1 MAKNSQTININFDA
15 SMDIKQVAS
24 AVQNIGKE
32 FDILKSKMP
41 QGLSKRFTSDLQKLE
56 EELNNFSSASSN
68 MKNLGDIGKADKSLE
83 KIVTLYKKLQ
93 QEASDIGN
101 LDVSSFLPDDIVKKI
116 ENANQAVKNYE
127 KQIESLGKEADDSKK
142 KINELIDLKKQHK
155 KLVSDRTKTKTAKT
169 SLQPDK
175 IEAIA
180 TRDAAKAALDKAKLK
195 SSGIDE
201 KSQEYKDLIATAQQ
215 TQNALDE
222 VNAKIKEQDN
232 ILKSTTA
239 GLQKNEN
246 AQKGYAEI
254 TQQFGTSITQLK
266 ASLTGLGDAA
276 KLTAFENLKIELEK
290 IAGIDVSGLKQ
301 DLSNIDDITSG
312 ISAEASKKVAEA
324 IQKIQKNASGAE
336 PAIDGMQDKLH
347 QTGESA
353 KELTRAAQEV
363 ERLKQQVLDF
373 FSIGNAIQLFKRAV
387 SSAFATVKELD
398 KTMTETA
405 VVTKFSVGDMW
416 SQLPQYTQRA
426 NELGVSIK
434 GAYEAA
440 TLYYQ
445 QGLRTNEVVD
455 VSNETLKMARIAGM
469 EVVDATNL
477 MTAALRGFNMEVNE
491 MSAQKVNDVYS
502 ELAAITAADTQEIGI
517 AMSKTASIAKSANM
531 EFETTAALLSQIIE
545 TTREAP
551 ETAGTAM
558 KTIIARFTEVK
569 KLISEGQLTGSD
581 EEGEVIDV
589 NKIDTALKTVGISLK
604 GFMQGTEGID
614 DIFLKLAEKWGTL
627 DIATQRYIATQAA
640 GSRQQSRFLAMMG
653 DYERTM
659 ELVGAAN
666 NSAGASQKQFE
677 KTLDSM
683 ESKLAKLKNAWD
695 EFVMGLANNE
705 AIKFFVGSL
714 TGILNVTNSLLK
726 TFSGGQSLVKTF
738 LTALLA
744 IGAFKLGKSI
754 LGVGKNGGFL
764 SGLFGS
770 NIAKDATTQGNKFGA
785 NFVKGVNEKIQKAK
799 KTNFKAVMADMF
811 SGKDLSD
818 NIFSSLED
826 TQRQGIQ
833 KALKDNLAGLS
844 LSDADKIDI
853 GKSIDAGK
861 IDEATAKTAK
871 CGETLKLT
879 SSQAQEFGVTIN
891 KSFQMAGAGAQVL
904 GGAFLGLATLLN
916 SLGASDEVV
925 TSFTT
930 LGTVLMGAGAIVST
944 VSGIFTAAGVEIG
957 TAGFFAQAGWWW
969 LIVIIAALAA
979 VTVGLVLMSKAAKKA
994 SLAGRM
1000 EEAQK
1005 ATEAAKE
1012 SADSAK
1018 QSYDALLS
1026 SQEEYTGLQDTL
1038 ENLTKGTNEW
1048 KQALIKVNG
1057 QVLQLLST
1065 YPQLAQYISR
1075 GESGQLTISDKGWRA
1090 VIEEQQGAMQRAQA
1104 AVVSSQMAETRIQGQ
1119 MNERQLVKKFQIITD
1134 TQLAAAA
1141 GSYGAY
1147 GYPGLE
1153 DAGYLARTGTDEGIY
1168 YDQELMDQ
1176 LRGLMESGDLS
1187 DAVFAPLVEA
1197 NKQYGETNE
1206 QTIARLR
1213 ELTGALN
1220 EYDAALLANQ
1230 AQLESQAE
1238 ALLTAG
1244 ANQEI
1249 LNSDY
1254 NKTVV
1259 SGFAKRMTT
1268 GDYAKKEEGL
1278 GKEVGAKDGT
1288 KREELLKARG
1298 ITVTGDQKKDT
1309 QALYASLAGLKSIE
1323 DIPADLKDNT
1333 EAMAAQIGK
1342 MLQGEEQ
1349 VKAMEGFQKKL
1360 NAITDKDIA
1369 KNIAGLMS
1377 GDASQF
1383 TKEDL
1388 GKVGNLSDY
1397 AEKLGYASAEEMAGG
1412 LGYTQKTVSAL
1423 DKEDQLAYA
1432 KQMVGEQG
1440 DLSDTDYQKA
1450 IDDWIAANGA
1460 VEISAEVQMNIDS
1473 NQYKQQMQDAYDK
1486 ASAGLQ
1492 AKGIKED
1499 SYKNLAMET
1508 VSNLS
1513 KQTENM
1519 SNEAAKKYVENFNK
1533 VLSSS
1538 NLGESGTQQLEN
1550 YLSVVDWSNMT
1561 DAIQAMDY
1569 MQSMGVDSDII
1580 QEYWNTATDGAN
1592 TYVSTLSEIL
1602 SLTDRMQQKL
1612 SSVTD
1617 ISSRLEEGT
1626 ASYEDMQKLVEAGAD
1641 IGDFQLTPEGWKATA
1656 EQIGAATDKMKE
1668 YNAEQARKMADQQR
1682 QEFSEAKELTKTG
1695 VGVADEELT
1704 TFEDGVYKGGDL
1716 STVDKSIREDVATQL
1731 GIQQGENETEKEFLT
1746 RLQAAY
1752 DSYISLLN
1760 NGEDIQIIADKQAAM
1775 AEAAKYTASE
1785 NEARGDTAESIIYS
1799 AQNEATE
1806 AGLDANEM
1814 MQYADTLRQVHT
1826 ELDEVTAAQVAL
1838 ANSKMNAG
1846 LGEIIDSYDE
1856 WSTILDKDTGALKD
1870 TSAEGVAT
1878 YNKLKASANK
1888 MLNTSEDLSDAF
1900 WDNAENM
1907 KNIEKAAKGDTK
1919 ALGELQKAAAKDFLI
1934 NLDAENLSNTAEN
1947 AINDFLDYYNNIEIP
1962 PIEPGVNMSEVW
1974 SGAEEFRSAFNQM
1987 AQDANLSAEQIQKAA
2002 QNMGFDA
2009 NITYVEQTR
2018 KLPMYSQT
2026 ETKTENGDGTTTVT
2040 SGTPVIT
2047 GYENVTGYFPV
2058 VETFTPTGTGGGGVS
2073 VNNKKAGSAKSGGG
2087 GGGGGGSK
2095 KPEKQHWENPYDELR
2110 NLTEKVNTAL
2120 RNRNSLER
2128 EYDIILQDR
2137 STSAQELLNNSLK
2150 QLANLRKEIS
2160 LQKQLLQGR
2169 QKQLKNA
2176 PKAGYLGTKKSG
2188 DDEEQFWTTY
2198 AQEAQRLGLGDISQ
2212 YASINKKTGKITIDW
2227 SKIEAIEDNTKN
2239 GEDQGAL
2246 IEAYISYLEEI
2257 QGNLQDTRDTIEDME
2272 DQVKEIQERGKAEYV
2287 DFEQRI
2293 YDALVARDQKVI
2305 DNYQELSDTISK
2317 SNTDVLDSL
2326 QESIDLERQIRDNT
2340 KIEEDIAEKEAR
2352 LAYLRRD
2359 TSGANALEIK
2369 QLEEEIKDAQE
2380 AYGDTLVDQEIQRL
2394 TKINEDATEQRE
2406 RQIEIMQSQL
2416 DYAAKSGQ
2424 YWAEV
2429 SGLLSNAFKAGG
2441 SLNNNSALVS
2451 LLKETEGF
2459 KALSEFGGMQW
2470 IDQLIES
2477 WLSAQ
2482 EGLGK
2487 WKVDKAKQDK
2497 NGVQTTNAGKLVY
2510 NSKKGVW
2517 ENGKG
2522 GTYSDVVYDPQTGK
2536 FTASGYTPKASKP
2549 SQPSQPE
2556 NSTQPSTG
2564 KLASVPAKLY
2574 SSLTKSE
2581 IKSLQEGLN
2590 NLLADKKLSGFKKLD
2605 VDGIYGPA
2613 TTAAVKKL
2621 QSKIGTTADGKWGEN
2636 TAGAFKK
2643 SSLKAYKAGGMID
2656 FTGPAWLDG
2665 SKSKPESMLDAI
2677 DTKNF
2682 IQLKEILAEILK
2694 GASISGGSGSGGDNY
2709 FDVNIAVDSLSNDY
2723 DVEKLATK
2731 VKDIINSDARYRNVN
2746 SINFLR

>member
-1 MAKNSQTININFDA
+1 MVKNSQTININFDA

-41 QGLSKRFTSDLQKLE
+41 QGLSKRFASDLQKLE

-68 MKNLGDIGKADKSLE
+68 MKSLGDIGKADKSLE

-93 QEASDIGN
+93 QEASDIGDI
-101 LDVSSFLPDDIVKKI
+101 DVSSFLPDDIVQKI
-116 ENANQAVKNYE
+116 EKANQAVKSYE
-127 KQIESLGKEADDSKK
+127 KQIETLGKEADVSKK
-142 KINELIDLKKQHK
+142 KINELIDLKEQHK
-155 KLVSDRTKTKTAKT
+155 KLTSEKTRAKT
-169 SLQPDK
+169 GKTTLQPDK
-175 IEAIA
+175 IEATA
-180 TRDAAKAALDKAKLK
+180 ARDAAKVALDKAKLK
-195 SSGIDE
+195 GSGIDLE
-201 KSQEYKDLIATAQQ
+201 SQAYKDLISTYQTA
-215 TQNALDE
+215 QNALDDI
-222 VNAKIKEQDN
+222 NTKIKEQDN
-232 ILKSTTA
+232 ILKSATT
-239 GLQKNEN
+239 GLQKNET
-246 AQKGYAEI
+246 AQKAYTET
-254 TQQFGTSITQLK
+254 TQQFGATVAQLK
-266 ASLTGLGDAA
+266 TSLTGLGDAA

-312 ISAEASKKVAEA
+312 ISAEASKKVADA
-324 IQKIQKNASGAE
+324 INKIQQSASGAE
-336 PAIDGMQDKLH
+336 PALDGMQDKLH
-347 QTGESA
+347 QTGQTAE
-353 KELTRAAQEV
+353 ELSRAAQEV

-387 SSAFATVKELD
+387 SSAFATVEELD
-398 KTMTETA
+398 KAMTETA
-405 VVTKFSVGDMW
+405 VVTEFNVGDMW

-445 QGLRTNEVVD
+445 QGLKTNEVIG

-469 EVVDATNL
+469 EAADATNL

-531 EFETTAALLSQIIE
+531 EFNTTAALLSQIIE

-569 KLISEGQLTGSD
+569 KLISTGALTGSD
-581 EEGEVIDV
+581 EEGQIIDV

-604 GFMQGTEGID
+604 GFLQGTEGID
-614 DIFLKLAEKWGTL
+614 DIFLQLAEKWDGL
-627 DIATQRYIATQAA
+627 DISTQRYIATMAA

-653 DYERTM
+653 DYDRTM
-659 ELVGAAN
+659 ELVSAAN

-705 AIKFFVGSL
+705 VIKLGINAL
-714 TGILNVTNSLLK
+714 TGLLNVINSLLK

-754 LGVGKNGGFL
+754 LGVGKTGGFL
-764 SGLFGS
+764 GGLFGKGVS
-770 NIAKDATTQGNKFGA
+770 REAGTQGQKVGNEFVNGIKTKFAKVKKKDFLKNLFSGIKGSDLNTESFSKLTADQQIKIQEALRAKNDAAFKGTQKGQITRLINTGDIDAAIAKSTQFGKTIGLTKKEMVDFGLAT
-785 NFVKGVNEKIQKAK
+785 NE
-799 KTNFKAVMADMF
+799 
-811 SGKDLSD
+811 G
-818 NIFSSLED
+818 
-826 TQRQGIQ
+826 
-833 KALKDNLAGLS
+833 
-844 LSDADKIDI
+844 
-853 GKSIDAGK
+853 
-861 IDEATAKTAK
+861 
-871 CGETLKLT
+871 
-879 SSQAQEFGVTIN
+879 
-891 KSFQMAGAGAQVL
+891 FQMAAQGAQVA
-904 GGAFLGLATLLN
+904 GAAILGLTTLLD
-916 SLGASDEVV
+916 SLGASDD
-925 TSFTT
+925 TISFFTT
-930 LGTVLMGAGAIVST
+930 LGTVIMGIGTGMMVLSSVFQMAGVNIAEAGIVAQLGWGWITLIIVVIAAITALIVS
-944 VSGIFTAAGVEIG
+944 
-957 TAGFFAQAGWWW
+957 
-969 LIVIIAALAA
+969 IA
-979 VTVGLVLMSKAAKKA
+979 KANKKA
-994 SLAGRM
+994 SLAGQL
-1000 EEAQK
+1000 EAAQK

-1048 KQALIKVNG
+1048 KQALIDANG

-1075 GESGQLTISDKGWRA
+1075 GENGQLTISDEGWDA
-1090 VIEEQQGAMQRAQA
+1090 VVEEQQDAMQRAQA
-1104 AVVSSQMAETRIQGQ
+1104 AAVSSQMAETRIQGQ
-1119 MNERQLVKKFQIITD
+1119 MNERQLVEKFQITTD
-1134 TQLAAAA
+1134 TQLAAA

-1153 DAGYLARTGTDEGIY
+1153 DASYLAGSGSDAGIY
-1168 YDQELMDQ
+1168 YNQELMDQ

-1187 DAVFAPLVEA
+1187 DAAFAPLVEA

-1244 ANQEI
+1244 ASQEI
-1249 LNSDY
+1249 LDSEYNSS
-1254 NKTVV
+1254 VV

-1268 GDYAKKEEGL
+1268 QDYADKEQELSDQYYQTSTTTDDEERKALMEQRGL
-1278 GKEVGAKDGT
+1278 AVSGDESKDLQT
-1288 KREELLKARG
+1288 
-1298 ITVTGDQKKDT
+1298 
-1309 QALYASLAGLKSIE
+1309 LYAGLAGLQSIE
-1323 DIPADLKDNT
+1323 DIPEDIKDNNDALA
-1333 EAMAAQIGK
+1333 EQIGK

-1377 GDASQF
+1377 GDATNF
-1383 TKEDL
+1383 TKAQLDQ
-1388 GKVGNLSDY
+1388 VGNLSDY
-1397 AEKLGYASAEEMAGG
+1397 AKSLGYKDDKEMAIG
-1412 LGYTQKTVSAL
+1412 LGYGDKNLSELEQEDKQAFAKTQVARTEEMS
-1423 DKEDQLAYA
+1423 DEDY
-1432 KQMVGEQG
+1432 K
-1440 DLSDTDYQKA
+1440 KA
-1450 IDDWIAANGA
+1450 IDDWIAKNGT
-1460 VEISAEVQMNIDS
+1460 VSVTAEVQMDIDS

-1486 ASAGLQ
+1486 ASTGLQ
-1492 AKGIKED
+1492 AKGVKED
-1499 SYKNLAMET
+1499 SYKDLSIDT

-1519 SNEAAKKYVENFNK
+1519 SNEAAQKYVENFNK

-1538 NLGESGTQQLEN
+1538 NLGESGTKQLEN

-1569 MQSMGVDSDII
+1569 MQSMGVDSDVI

-1602 SLTDRMQQKL
+1602 SLTDRMQRKL
-1612 SSVTD
+1612 SSVAD

-1641 IGDFQLTPEGWKATA
+1641 IGNFQLTSEGWKATA

-1682 QEFSEAKELTKTG
+1682 QEFDEAKKLAQSG
-1695 VGVADEELT
+1695 YGAADEELT
-1704 TFEDGVYKGGDL
+1704 TFEGGVYKGGDL
-1716 STVDKSIREDVATQL
+1716 SAVNKSIRNDVAIQL
-1731 GIQQGENETEKEFLT
+1731 GIQQGENETEEAFLT

-1785 NEARGDTAESIIYS
+1785 NEARGGPAESIIYS

-1806 AGLDANEM
+1806 AGLDVGKLIAYSEALQKTNSN
-1814 MQYADTLRQVHT
+1814 
-1826 ELDEVTAAQVAL
+1826 LDKVTAAQVAL
-1838 ANSKMNAG
+1838 GNSKMNSG
-1846 LGEIIDSYDE
+1846 LGEVIGSYDD
-1856 WSTILDKDTGALKD
+1856 WTKILDKNTGKLED
-1870 TSAEGVAT
+1870 TSAEGVT
-1878 YNKLKASANK
+1878 SFNKLKASVNK

-1900 WDNAENM
+1900 WDNADNM
-1907 KNIEKAAKGDTK
+1907 KNIKKAAEGDVK
-1919 ALGELQKAAAKDFLI
+1919 ALGELQKAAAEDYLVDLT
-1934 NLDAENLSNTAEN
+1934 LDPENNFTEEAIQ
-1947 AINDFLDYYNNIEIP
+1947 AINDLASYID
-1962 PIEPGVNMSEVW
+1962 
-1974 SGAEEFRSAFNQM
+1974 
-1987 AQDANLSAEQIQKAA
+1987 
-2002 QNMGFDA
+2002 GFDMPKLEA
-2009 NITYVEQTR
+2009 GDILDDQAFIEKCNSLITASGMTSEQVSNAFKAMGYDVQFDDNLQPVTETVKVPMTSYTTSGSMADGTFVMTPHINWHEEQQTR
-2018 KLPMYSQT
+2018 MVPAPT
-2026 ETKTENGDGTTTVT
+2026 IKTLT
-2040 SGTPVIT
+2040 ST
-2047 GYENVTGYFPV
+2047 GS
-2058 VETFTPTGTGGGGVS
+2058 GGGGVS
-2073 VNNKKAGSAKSGGG
+2073 ASNKASSSGNKKKGGG

-2095 KPEKQHWENPYDELR
+2095 GKKEKWENPYDELY
-2110 NLTEKVNTAL
+2110 NLTEKVNESL
-2120 RNRNSLER
+2120 RQREKLER
-2128 EYDIILQDR
+2128 EYDRILDNRKATAKQI
-2137 STSAQELLNNSLK
+2137 TANTLK
-2150 QLANLRKEIS
+2150 QIAKLREEIA
-2160 LQKQLLQGR
+2160 LQKELQAGR
-2169 QKQLKNA
+2169 KKQISK
-2176 PKAGYLGTKKSG
+2176 LGSKTFK
-2188 DDEEQFWTTY
+2188 DDEGNEKTF
-2198 AQEAQRLGLGDISQ
+2198 SQ
-2212 YASINKKTGKITIDW
+2212 WGATNYASYNAQTGVITIDW
-2227 SKIEAIEDNTKN
+2227 EAINKVSDTEK
-2239 GEDQGAL
+2239 GAA
-2246 IEAYISYLEEI
+2246 IEAYISKLEELSE
-2257 QGNLQDTRDTIEDME
+2257 QFEDTQDTIEDME
-2272 DQVKEIQERGKAEYV
+2272 DLIREIQERGKAEYV

-2305 DNYQELSDTISK
+2305 DDYQELSDTISN
-2317 SNTDVLDSL
+2317 SNADILDSL

-2340 KIEEDIAEKEAR
+2340 KTEEDIAEKEAR

-2369 QLEEEIKDAQE
+2369 QLEEELKDAQE

-2394 TKINEDATEQRE
+2394 TKVNEEAAEQRE

-2416 DYAAKSGQ
+2416 DYAAESGQ

-2429 SGLLSNAFKAGG
+2429 SELLSSAFNADG
-2441 SLNNNSALVS
+2441 SLNNNSALVN

-2482 EGLGK
+2482 DGLAN
-2487 WKVDKAKQDK
+2487 WKVDKVKQDK

-2522 GTYSDVVYDPQTGK
+2522 GTYSDIAYDTTTGQY
-2536 FTASGYTPKASKP
+2536 TASGYAAPAPPPAPAPQPAPTPQEETYTVKRGDTLSRIAGKYNDKGYNTSIDKIAKD
-2549 SQPSQPE
+2549 
-2556 NSTQPSTG
+2556 NSI
-2564 KLASVPAKLY
+2564 KNKNLIY
-2574 SSLTKSE
+2574 SGQQLK
-2581 IKSLQEGLN
+2581 IKH
-2590 NLLADKKLSGFKKLD
+2590 
-2605 VDGIYGPA
+2605 
-2613 TTAAVKKL
+2613 
-2621 QSKIGTTADGKWGEN
+2621 
-2636 TAGAFKK
+2636 
-2643 SSLKAYKAGGMID
+2643 YKQGGMID

-2694 GASISGGSGSGGDNY
+2694 GTSISGGSGSSGDNY
-2709 FDVNIAVDSLSNDY
+2709 FDINIAVDSLSNDY